1 MASRVRQPYIKL
13 FRMSIPHNDDYS
25 DWIALEGGTEVMG
38 REVVSYKITEDG
50 GIMYLQKGEIHNI
63 RIEGVLV

>member
-1 MASRVRQPYIKL
+1 
-13 FRMSIPHNDDYS
+13 MSIPHNDDYS

-50 GIMYLQKGEIHNI
+50 SIMYLQKGEIHNI